1 MQYRTELC
9 VISIPRDAVMFLS
22 LVLSLGHLIHGLY
35 IIRHDELP
43 ITKTPAEDLLGLP
56 SKKFF
61 CRRRPAQNS
70 ELMIPFDDCEWSI
83 LNVKGES
90 RVIVKRRSLS

>member
-9 VISIPRDAVMFLS
+9 VISIARDAVMFLS
-22 LVLSLGHLIHGLY
+22 LVLSLGHLVNDLY

-43 ITKTPAEDLLGLP
+43 ITEPLAENLFGRP

-61 CRRRPAQNS
+61 CGRRPPQDS
-70 ELMIPFDDCEWSI
+70 ELMIPFDDCEWSV
-83 LNVKGES
+83 LNVEGES